1 MQALQQ
7 RVPDPSL
14 SQVDIVKILTQGE
27 MVRCVKPKLRDHAW
41 QEIQV
46 GEQMCAEKRRK
57 WNCQSL
63 NPVCLCATPWTE
75 ARQAPLSIGFSRQE
89 YWSGLPFPS
98 PGDLPHP
105 GIEPR
110 SPALQADSLPS
121 QPPGKLTRGGSVP
134 LIQRAQ
140 FAHFFSTPF

>member
-46 GEQMCAEKRRK
+46 GEQMCAREEKEVELSVA
-57 WNCQSL
+57 QSC
-63 NPVCLCATPWTE
+63 PSLCDPM
-75 ARQAPLSIGFSRQE
+75 
-89 YWSGLPFPS
+89 
-98 PGDLPHP
+98 D
-105 GIEPR
+105 
-110 SPALQADSLPS
+110 
-121 QPPGKLTRGGSVP
+121 
-134 LIQRAQ
+134 
-140 FAHFFSTPF
+140 